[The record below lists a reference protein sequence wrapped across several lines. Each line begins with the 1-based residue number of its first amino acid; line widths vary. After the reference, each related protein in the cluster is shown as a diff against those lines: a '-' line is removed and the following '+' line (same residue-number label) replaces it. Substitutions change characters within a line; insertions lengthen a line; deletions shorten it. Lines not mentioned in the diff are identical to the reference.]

1 MKESLQDNRM
11 CLWSSDTPVI
21 EPTDIRGITLTE
33 LIVNYINLAETFDI
47 NNVFLVE
54 SNPKFGNLLHL
65 EYQITSMKAITSK
78 EKMLYRE
85 FLKSKKFIDE
95 MVLPTKHKKKEV
107 KMEIIE
113 VVPIQI
119 KPIDTALYKMKVDK
133 NQKKYRSV
141 LIITRD
147 DTMGLEI
154 EKKLKME

>member
-1 MKESLQDNRM
+1 M

-21 EPTDIRGITLTE
+21 NPIDIRDITLAE
-33 LIVNYINLAETFDI
+33 LIINYINLAESFDI
-47 NNVFLVE
+47 NNVFLIE
-54 SNPKFGNLLHL
+54 SNPKFGKLLHL
-65 EYQITSMKAITSK
+65 EYKINSMKAITSK
-78 EKMLYRE
+78 EKVLYRE
-85 FLKSKKFIDE
+85 FLKSKKIIDE

-141 LIITRD
+141 LIIIRD
-147 DTMGLEI
+147 DIMGLEI
-154 EKKLKME
+154 EKKLTM